1 MSDNKPRAMNL
12 QQHLIKTRYG
22 GTLLGFFI
30 YVFIFWLGLLYSHSK
45 SFFQSQTR
53 EPHLNLHHKKCKY
66 HHLPPPL
73 PTLTFPQIFV

>member
-12 QQHLIKTRYG
+12 YSSLIKTRYG
-22 GTLLGFFI
+22 GTLLGFLI

-53 EPHLNLHHKKCKY
+53 KPHLNHKHHEKEY
-66 HHLPPPL
+66 PL